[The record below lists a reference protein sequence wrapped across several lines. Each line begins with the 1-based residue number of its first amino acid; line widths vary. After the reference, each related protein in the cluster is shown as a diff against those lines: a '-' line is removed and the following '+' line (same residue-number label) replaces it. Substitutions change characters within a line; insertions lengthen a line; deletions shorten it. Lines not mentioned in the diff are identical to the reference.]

1 MALVL
6 PFFAF
11 LHAGATLRP
20 SRFTVRLSTAFGIA
34 AVTALYYWRAGVGER
49 QGFQIGRNKPALF
62 ATALGTLFFALNGW
76 LHDLSDSYLFSAHM
90 VQHLLL
96 SLVVS
101 PLLIMG
107 TPGWMLRPALRS
119 RVVAAA
125 ARAVTRPMT
134 AFAIFNVVLAAW
146 HLPVLYNAA
155 MANHDVHIVQHL
167 MFLVASVLM
176 WWPVLS
182 PM

>member
-1 MALVL
+1 
-6 PFFAF
+6 
-11 LHAGATLRP
+11 
-20 SRFTVRLSTAFGIA
+20 
-34 AVTALYYWRAGVGER
+34 
-49 QGFQIGRNKPALF
+49 
-62 ATALGTLFFALNGW
+62 
-76 LHDLSDSYLFSAHM
+76 M

-125 ARAVTRPMT
+125 ARAVTKPMT
-134 AFAIFNVVLAAW
+134 AFAIFNVVLIAW

-182 PM
+182 PMPELPRLSYPLQMLYLFLMSIPMQIVSIYL